1 MPPGPQ
7 TTASAKRQSKG
18 AAQLDGPGGAS
29 LEPSGPRSHL
39 DIQQLADLI
48 EPISFDLALPQ
59 SLLEPPDG
67 NRYRAVARH
76 PCGTRQL
83 PQFQAACPPFRV
95 QTMPS
100 QPRDSSLHH
109 AETTRRSA
117 QFAEVGHA
125 TSSLG
130 ELVSISIAECRD
142 FGTPIAVGTWC
153 CIWDAV
159 CEQRLQSDRTE
170 QSQMKAVAHLL
181 NCEM

>member
-1 MPPGPQ
+1 MPPGRQ

-67 NRYRAVARH
+67 NRNRAVARH

-117 QFAEVGHA
+117 QSQGSAMRPALSVSWYPYQLPNVEISARRSRSG
-125 TSSLG
+125 LG
-130 ELVSISIAECRD
+130 VV
-142 FGTPIAVGTWC
+142 FGTPSVNSGCKAT
-153 CIWDAV
+153 A
-159 CEQRLQSDRTE
+159 QSNL
-170 QSQMKAVAHLL
+170 K
-181 NCEM
+181 